1 MALDFLP
8 ATILN
13 NLQRFAGEKPLSA
26 QDPIWN
32 ALSSLAIPVTF
43 TQNDFVQIQN
53 VCDEL
58 LDTQNL
64 IESGNLATL
73 VDVYLFRQTEVYS
86 AAECENVVYL
96 RQIKNLLFLTR
107 QVINSVYQEDTTN
120 LYEEN
125 DQVFD
130 ILQLFPGRPE
140 LFQNYVSSIVNLSCN
155 IECSPITFEIHI
167 ELEMSFITLMSE
179 QMLIPVVETPQTA
192 FNLAISNLPGEL
204 VQKLVKTWLSFVLI
218 GNKFDAGKM
227 GGDSLPTGNH
237 FTSSM
242 VQCSRMSNVTDV
254 SANSY
259 PVIQSNSW
267 ASYFNPFKMLYVPSL
282 ANGSNSLPSQSSSKV
297 HKSIQS
303 SNRKNENSAS
313 FSSSLPDSLS
323 KHSLIL
329 LLLTANQRVNTGSEE
344 LDQTDQPTDQQT
356 DGPSNGPVDCYKK
369 TRHGLFKFSHI
380 GQSSEC
386 FEIDLQNVYRWLAA
400 NQHME
405 AATLFLYTLIRG
417 NKNVKA
423 YILSRM
429 DLDTIVMQRDKIIF
443 ILHTA
448 KHKNRR
454 KNLFI
459 FYNLFLIFLDRRSS
473 TPNTDG

>member
-1 MALDFLP
+1 
-8 ATILN
+8 
-13 NLQRFAGEKPLSA
+13 
-26 QDPIWN
+26 
-32 ALSSLAIPVTF
+32 LSSLAIPVTF

-64 IESGNLATL
+64 IDSGNLATL

-96 RQIKNLLFLTR
+96 RQIKNLLFLVR

-120 LYEEN
+120 LYEES

-130 ILQLFPGRPE
+130 VLQLFPGRPE

-155 IECSPITFEIHI
+155 IECSPITFELHI
-167 ELEMSFITLMSE
+167 ELQMSFITLMSE

-218 GNKFDAGKM
+218 GNKFDDGKM
-227 GGDSLPTGNH
+227 SGDSLPTGNH

-242 VQCSRMSNVTDV
+242 VQCSRISNVTDV
-254 SANSY
+254 NANSY
-259 PVIQSNSW
+259 PVIQSSSW

-282 ANGSNSLPSQSSSKV
+282 ANGSNSLSSQSSSKI
-297 HKSIQS
+297 HKSMQD
-303 SNRKNENSAS
+303 SNRKNANSSS

-344 LDQTDQPTDQQT
+344 ESDQLNDGQQT
-356 DGPSNGPVDCYKK
+356 DGQTSGPVDCYKK

-443 ILHTA
+443 ILHIT
-448 KHKNRR
+448 KQKNR
-454 KNLFI
+454 KNVFI

-473 TPNTDG
+473 TPHTKCEPKFATSPEWPSTRATVKPTSRLTVNESS